1 MARALTVTVRHME
14 ESEIGG
20 YVAGLR
26 RRKDY
31 FLGASCNFWVFADPG
46 APGAFTEFTEARDRE
61 TLAAAHRGAGPE
73 LEGMPILTEV
83 ELI

>member
-1 MARALTVTVRHME
+1 MARALTVTVRHVE
-14 ESEIGG
+14 DAEIGG

-31 FLGASCNFWVFADPG
+31 FLAASCNFWVFADPD
-46 APGAFTEFTEARDRE
+46 ASGAFTEFTEARDRE

-73 LEGMPILTEV
+73 LEGTPILSEV